1 MPSKSGSKYVITED
15 LRSEIAANSYN
26 ICSLEELIQKSRNKR
41 IIAVGDVTTE
51 RLKDA
56 GINLFMEVVDLKT
69 KRNEHRNFVHVEG
82 SLEVVNDPGTISLE
96 MFNLIG
102 RLIRKGRLIKFH

>member
-69 KRNEHRNFVHVEG
+69 KRNDEEAEVMDPENFTVSTVRGKFSGNEIELY
-82 SLEVVNDPGTISLE
+82 SYE
-96 MFNLIG
+96 G
-102 RLIRKGRLIKFH
+102 RLY